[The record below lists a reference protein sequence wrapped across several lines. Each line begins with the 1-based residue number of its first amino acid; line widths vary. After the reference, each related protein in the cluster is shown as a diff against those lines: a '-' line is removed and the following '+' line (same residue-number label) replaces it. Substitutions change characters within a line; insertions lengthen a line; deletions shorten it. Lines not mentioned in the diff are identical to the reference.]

1 MAPSLP
7 AQIKVLY
14 ADGVYEMTN
23 VTWEAVDPELY
34 AQMSKFTVKGAV
46 NETVTAEINV
56 LVVDGDSIQL
66 EQLPDTHA
74 DSIMGDRSTSDGPS
88 ILITHEEPTDSYQW
102 GSGAWQNWGDAS
114 QNTNAWVSYTWD
126 SPKVIT
132 GSDAF
137 FAIDGN
143 QNFFPKS
150 YYLEYLDENGQWRPL
165 ESTSGYKVVMSGYSN
180 VTFNPVVTTGLR
192 LTMTPSKDGSAI
204 LKWKVYGWNYGL
216 SLDVTSLKET
226 VGVGDALVAREESG
240 LVAGGDFAALKEKLE
255 AAKEF
260 LDEMKT
266 VEITMESQL
275 EEYEAEARAL
285 EEAIAQTIA
294 KFRAKDNNLA
304 FLAGVTTSFVSG
316 HESLEAV
323 NDGIINPG
331 DNPAKPRYG
340 SWGHNSAFETITY
353 TWANPVD
360 LDSTLIQ
367 FWTDNGGVLPP
378 ASYEF
383 YRRNEAGEYELML
396 TVDGPVEMNQLLES
410 GLSGLALPPVKTV
423 VEKNDARIQ
432 TGNGWSGTG
441 STAAGA
447 YAEYTFTGNTFSWYG
462 VLGPDHGIAKLTID
476 GKPVDVDCYREQR
489 QENALLYQSE
499 DLGAGEH
506 TIRIEVAS
514 ERNPSATDS
523 WVELYSIVTEE
534 YRTGTVDT
542 VTDSLQVKMYK
553 QYNDGNGVGV
563 MEWQVFGKE
572 VAVETVTLN
581 KDEILFTEAGAS
593 ETLIAEIAPHNA
605 TNINVSWSSDRPEVA
620 TVDENGKVTAVANG
634 TAAITVTTED
644 GNKTDSCVVTV
655 EIPEPGHVHDDPLK
669 KVEEKPATCT
679 QEGNKAYYVCE
690 SCGTWFED
698 AAGEKPITDHDSVI
712 LPKTEH
718 TPSDW
723 KADADNH
730 WKECTECT
738 ETIAGSLSAHS
749 FEWIIDREATA
760 TEDGSKHEECSICGY
775 AKDSVKIPA
784 VGIDPSDPQ
793 NPEQPDPENPDQTD
807 SENPNGTAQTGD
819 SSLIVVWVILL
830 TLAGFCIAGICIH
843 KKRLG

>member
-1 MAPSLP
+1 M
-7 AQIKVLY
+7 
-14 ADGVYEMTN
+14 
-23 VTWEAVDPELY
+23 
-34 AQMSKFTVKGAV
+34 
-46 NETVTAEINV
+46 
-56 LVVDGDSIQL
+56 
-66 EQLPDTHA
+66 
-74 DSIMGDRSTSDGPS
+74 
-88 ILITHEEPTDSYQW
+88 
-102 GSGAWQNWGDAS
+102 
-114 QNTNAWVSYTWD
+114 
-126 SPKVIT
+126 
-132 GSDAF
+132 
-137 FAIDGN
+137 
-143 QNFFPKS
+143 
-150 YYLEYLDENGQWRPL
+150 
-165 ESTSGYKVVMSGYSN
+165 
-180 VTFNPVVTTGLR
+180 
-192 LTMTPSKDGSAI
+192 
-204 LKWKVYGWNYGL
+204 
-216 SLDVTSLKET
+216 
-226 VGVGDALVAREESG
+226 
-240 LVAGGDFAALKEKLE
+240 
-255 AAKEF
+255 
-260 LDEMKT
+260 
-266 VEITMESQL
+266 
-275 EEYEAEARAL
+275 
-285 EEAIAQTIA
+285 
-294 KFRAKDNNLA
+294 
-304 FLAGVTTSFVSG
+304 
-316 HESLEAV
+316 
-323 NDGIINPG
+323 
-331 DNPAKPRYG
+331 
-340 SWGHNSAFETITY
+340 
-353 TWANPVD
+353 
-360 LDSTLIQ
+360 
-367 FWTDNGGVLPP
+367 
-378 ASYEF
+378 
-383 YRRNEAGEYELML
+383 
-396 TVDGPVEMNQLLES
+396 
-410 GLSGLALPPVKTV
+410 
-423 VEKNDARIQ
+423 
-432 TGNGWSGTG
+432 
-441 STAAGA
+441 
-447 YAEYTFTGNTFSWYG
+447 
-462 VLGPDHGIAKLTID
+462 
-476 GKPVDVDCYREQR
+476 DCYREQR

-749 FEWIIDREATA
+749 I
-760 TEDGSKHEECSICGY
+760 
-775 AKDSVKIPA
+775 
-784 VGIDPSDPQ
+784 
-793 NPEQPDPENPDQTD
+793 
-807 SENPNGTAQTGD
+807 
-819 SSLIVVWVILL
+819 
-830 TLAGFCIAGICIH
+830 
-843 KKRLG
+843 